1 LNNHFCGLYG
11 KSELTEKE
19 IIMDLKDSCVLVT
32 GGAHRIGKAIALALA
47 KMGAKTVVFTYNS
60 SKEQAMITEQ
70 EIQSLGCQGLAIECD
85 QSDVTQIHNSI
96 EIIKEKFG
104 RLDVLV
110 NSASI
115 FLSDNFFT
123 VTPENWNVVMNIN
136 ARGPFFFMQA
146 AAPLMMEN
154 QTGAIINIIDES
166 AQKPTLS
173 WVHHGASKAALWNVT
188 RTAAIALAP
197 KIRVNAILPGAV
209 LKPPDWSDERWELN
223 KDAVPLKKLGS
234 PEDVCQAVEYLVNAE
249 FVTGQVIVV
258 DGGSTA
264 R

>member
-1 LNNHFCGLYG
+1 MNLR
-11 KSELTEKE
+11 E
-19 IIMDLKDSCVLVT
+19 SCVLVT
-32 GGAHRIGKAIALALA
+32 GGAHRVGKAIALSMA
-47 KMGAKTVVFTYNS
+47 KLGAKTVVFTYNS
-60 SKEQAMITEQ
+60 SEELAKETQQ
-70 EIQSLGCQGLAIECD
+70 EIQSLGCQVIAIQCD
-85 QSDVTQIHNSI
+85 QSDVSQIHNTI
-96 EIIKEKFG
+96 EIIKSKFG
-104 RLDVLV
+104 RLDILV

-115 FLSDNFFT
+115 FLSNNFFT
-123 VTPENWNVVMNIN
+123 VTPENWNVVMNVN

-154 QTGAIINIIDES
+154 QDGVIINIIDES

-209 LKPPDWSDERWELN
+209 LKPPDWSEERWN
-223 KDAVPLKKLGS
+223 KNIDSVPLKKLGS